1 LNEPLSLAVHDRRTC
16 QVFQEF
22 VDVSPATY
30 ENHPQRNL
38 SRRTKAHSAVD
49 RLIPACRNIPFSARK
64 IEPFIDRCK
73 IDMAEVEPGSYRI
86 CSSFSSGGPAVVL
99 WRALAL
105 MP

>member
-1 LNEPLSLAVHDRRTC
+1 
-16 QVFQEF
+16 VFQEW
-22 VDVSPATY
+22 VDNSPATY

-49 RLIPACRNIPFSARK
+49 RLPCRDISFSARK

-73 IDMAEVEPGSYRI
+73 IDMAEVESGSYRT
-86 CSSFSSGGPAVVL
+86 CSSFSSGEPAVVL